1 MSNAALLFK
10 RQLTDTF
17 RNKTA
22 LIQFLL
28 FPILTLIM
36 QKMVRPE
43 GLPENF
49 FVTLFGTM
57 YVGMAPMTA
66 AAAII
71 AEEKEKNTLRVLL
84 LAGVRPREYLI
95 GSGGAVFLPCLIGG
109 AVLCAAGEYTPAERV
124 QFLAVLAAGTL
135 VSILLGGAIGVASRS
150 QMSATSLTVPVM
162 LLCSFLP
169 MLGLFNRWA
178 GVLARWLYSGQVN
191 RLLGGI
197 GGQVDPADL
206 LIFGL
211 NLLLAAGLF
220 VTAYRKRGLT

>member
-17 RNKTA
+17 RNKTV

-71 AEEKEKNTLRVLL
+71 AEEKEKNTSVRSSRVTSS
-84 LAGVRPREYLI
+84 ESSYLDECI
-95 GSGGAVFLPCLIGG
+95 TGQGYCFANGYIVSGIHIKN
-109 AVLCAAGEYTPAERV
+109 
-124 QFLAVLAAGTL
+124 Q
-135 VSILLGGAIGVASRS
+135 
-150 QMSATSLTVPVM
+150 
-162 LLCSFLP
+162 
-169 MLGLFNRWA
+169 
-178 GVLARWLYSGQVN
+178 
-191 RLLGGI
+191 
-197 GGQVDPADL
+197 
-206 LIFGL
+206 
-211 NLLLAAGLF
+211 
-220 VTAYRKRGLT
+220 

>member
-17 RNKTA
+17 RNKTV

-109 AVLCAAGEYTPAERV
+109 AGSVRRG
-124 QFLAVLAAGTL
+124 
-135 VSILLGGAIGVASRS
+135 SIPRRS
-150 QMSATSLTVPVM
+150 G
-162 LLCSFLP
+162 CSFWLCWRP
-169 MLGLFNRWA
+169 EPSFRSCWA
-178 GVLARWLYSGQVN
+178 GRSGWPAAARC
-191 RLLGGI
+191 RR
-197 GGQVDPADL
+197 P
-206 LIFGL
+206 
-211 NLLLAAGLF
+211 
-220 VTAYRKRGLT
+220 R